1 MFVLTKFKLQD
12 RSPSPCFLSLGKDS
26 PSAYPTRGPGIWQGT
41 RGNSGCCKELTALG
55 RSSDLCGKVGASD
68 REARRGQGGQ
78 KDWQQQEPRA
88 KLGRGRCIAGRS
100 EVLVQRP
107 RRGRLAYVGCW
118 TRCSEEDEA
127 GLEGWRA
134 GPHHRRTWWA
144 LERVQTR
151 PTMSSEGPGAE
162 DLSVTR
168 VDLGC
173 GKWTMQDGAERRKEE
188 SVTEA
193 SVREGLVLPEGGS
206 MEQNRRDTSPVSPG
220 DRTTGH
226 GSSWLGSWG
235 WWWGPRSLG
244 ESMCQGPG
252 GLLPQSEPSPSH
264 CRSPPFSVTPD

>member
-1 MFVLTKFKLQD
+1 
-12 RSPSPCFLSLGKDS
+12 
-26 PSAYPTRGPGIWQGT
+26 
-41 RGNSGCCKELTALG
+41 
-55 RSSDLCGKVGASD
+55 
-68 REARRGQGGQ
+68 
-78 KDWQQQEPRA
+78 
-88 KLGRGRCIAGRS
+88 
-100 EVLVQRP
+100 
-107 RRGRLAYVGCW
+107 
-118 TRCSEEDEA
+118 
-127 GLEGWRA
+127 
-134 GPHHRRTWWA
+134 
-144 LERVQTR
+144 
-151 PTMSSEGPGAE
+151 MSSEGPGAE

-252 GLLPQSEPSPSH
+252 GLLPQ
-264 CRSPPFSVTPD
+264 RSLLLHIAGPHHSVSLQTKRVYWPRLLERM